1 MIAHALF
8 ESNYL
13 RGEGLSHARQLTKN
27 HKLLVLHGG
36 EDISP
41 LIYGERSV
49 YAEAPDTLSHRDAA
63 EIQFVDR
70 ARQLDIPILGICRG
84 AQLLCCLGG
93 RSLWQHVTNHAG
105 KNHEILFRGE
115 TYWTNSVHHQ
125 MMRPSEDMEIL
136 AVSPNRSPVKYD
148 ETEKEDLGDEP
159 EIVYIPGLK
168 ALCVQGHPEWLGKD
182 APLVQITNQLLKEKF
197 NV

>member
-8 ESNYL
+8 QSNYL
-13 RGEGLSHARQLTKN
+13 KGESLSHAMQLRKD

-49 YAEAPDTLSHRDAA
+49 YAQAADHLSRRDAA
-63 EIQFVDR
+63 EIQFVEQ
-70 ARQLDIPILGICRG
+70 ARILGIPILGICRG

-93 RSLWQHVTNHAG
+93 GSLWQDVSNHAG
-105 KNHEILFRGE
+105 RNHELLFRGE

-125 MMRPSEDMEIL
+125 MMRPTEDMEIL
-136 AVSPNRSPVKYD
+136 AVSPNRSPIKYD
-148 ETEKEDLGDEP
+148 ESEHEDLGDEP
-159 EIVYIPGLK
+159 EIVYIPDLK
-168 ALCVQGHPEWLGKD
+168 ALCVQGHPEWLGST
-182 APLVQITNQLLKEKF
+182 APLVQITNQLMKEKF